1 MVLSLIFAISFAI
14 QKSPLVATY
23 RVEYVKDVDDVIVQ
37 TYYKGQKIVFPENP
51 EKAGYEFV
59 GWSLDMKGSNFVTQD
74 MFVEEE
80 ITFYAK
86 WVENSFVLS
95 YNDMLYSLNS
105 KNTIKI
111 VDDGLMLETSTG
123 VVFIENPNKSDCIF
137 SDWQI
142 KNGDNVYALKDF
154 DFSSV
159 DDGETI
165 YLVPKFESVFVN
177 VSILANMNEYEIL
190 GLEDG
195 LASIDRPLEIQLVL
209 NESVNKSNVTITSTC
224 GVLNF
229 SKSGN
234 LYNIKL
240 SDFSK
245 DVVIYIDNIS
255 INKYDVN
262 NIDFGLET
270 RSENNIKLDRQIEQ
284 ITLKTSAGDILIDA
298 IYNITYNNDGEI
310 SVYSVLHGQSL
321 EFPKF
326 ERAGFS
332 LVGIKDS
339 AGRYYS
345 EEFVVKEDLSL
356 ILVWQEDVY
365 QITLPKSN
373 GMYVISVD
381 DEYWTASK
389 TIQKNY
395 GDSVSFKI
403 SLSSAYSNSSV
414 SVYAISDGNYVYPMK
429 NDDEFVF
436 ENITSDMQ
444 VVIDGVVLN
453 SYSVYVDGVSYGKF
467 AYGSWIYVDDANI
480 KIKDIESLQITNI
493 TTLVEDESF
502 GGWRIGSEVLVN
514 SIIQDVSNDDGLVEI
529 LGDYSKNVAR
539 VKLIANGGIL
549 DITEVVIVEGEE
561 LLLPTPTKYGYKFA
575 GWFVKLVEVNT
586 VVDEE
591 SSEKFEGITDFYMIL
606 YAGWQLDL

>member
-255 INKYDVN
+255 INK
-262 NIDFGLET
+262 
-270 RSENNIKLDRQIEQ
+270 
-284 ITLKTSAGDILIDA
+284 
-298 IYNITYNNDGEI
+298 YNITYNNDGEI

>member
-1 MVLSLIFAISFAI
+1 MEKITSWCCSKKTKLIISTIAIIVVLSLIFAISFAI

-255 INKYDVN
+255 INK
-262 NIDFGLET
+262 
-270 RSENNIKLDRQIEQ
+270 
-284 ITLKTSAGDILIDA
+284 
-298 IYNITYNNDGEI
+298 YNITYNNDGEI